1 MKRKRCIIETINDML
16 KNTAQ
21 LVHSWNRSANKY
33 IKNMAVLV
41 AYCFYHI
48 NNLYKAYSL
57 LYFAIFCCLWIL
69 Q

>member
-41 AYCFYHI
+41 AYCFYDRGCKV
-48 NNLYKAYSL
+48 N
-57 LYFAIFCCLWIL
+57 FVRL